1 MRKLDLYNQLK
12 QEQYKADIEAL
23 KWRIWAIKEKT
34 DGQLREDY
42 NKIAERDESE
52 AMGIFKACNAIRG
65 DYTGKLNDESVA
77 LLDKYIEMRSQYR
90 KLKAEVK

>member
-1 MRKLDLYNQLK
+1 MRKLDLYNQFK
-12 QEQYKADIEAL
+12 QEQYKIDIEAL

-34 DGQLREDY
+34 SGQLREDY
-42 NKIAERDESE
+42 NKIAERYESE

-90 KLKAEVK
+90 KLKAEA